1 MKFRI
6 TATSL
11 MLGYGIFEEHTQ
23 RFVQKYPKLK
33 KRVETEQI
41 KEQEDECYLSETTID
56 IKSLDELLSLV
67 DSVGSIVI
75 YKADCLDKN
84 CKPIK
89 DDKYT
94 IEIYDDYRE

>member
-11 MLGYGIFEEHTQ
+11 MLCYRCFEEHTK
-23 RFVQKYPKLK
+23 RFVQKYPQFKE
-33 KRVETEQI
+33 RVGTEQI
-41 KEQEDECYLSETTID
+41 KEQEDEYYLSETTID
-56 IKSLDELLSLV
+56 IKSLNELLSLV
-67 DSVGSIVI
+67 DSVDSIVI
-75 YKADCLDKN
+75 YKAN
-84 CKPIK
+84 CIDEKYEPIK

>member
-11 MLGYGIFEEHTQ
+11 MLGYGRFEEHTQ
-23 RFVQKYPKLK
+23 RLVQKYPQFKEM
-33 KRVETEQI
+33 VETEQI
-41 KEQEDECYLSETTID
+41 KEQEDECYLSETIID
-56 IKSLDELLSLV
+56 VKSLDELLSLIKR
-67 DSVGSIVI
+67 VGSIVI

-84 CKPIK
+84 GNPIK

>member
-23 RFVQKYPKLK
+23 RFVQKYPQFKEI
-33 KRVETEQI
+33 VETEQI
-41 KEQEDECYLSETTID
+41 KEQEDEYYLSETTID

-75 YKADCLDKN
+75 YKADCLDENRKI
-84 CKPIK
+84 IK

>member
-11 MLGYGIFEEHTQ
+11 MLCYGCFEEHTQ

-33 KRVETEQI
+33 ELVETEQI

-56 IKSLDELLSLV
+56 IKSLVELLSLV

-75 YKADCLDKN
+75 YKADCLDEKY
-84 CKPIK
+84 KPIK

>member
-11 MLGYGIFEEHTQ
+11 MLCYGCFEEHTQ
-23 RFVQKYPKLK
+23 RFVQKYPQLK
-33 KRVETEQI
+33 ELVETEQI
-41 KEQEDECYLSETTID
+41 KEQEDEYCLSETIID
-56 IKSLDELLSLV
+56 IKSLDELLSLIKR
-67 DSVGSIVI
+67 VGSIVI

>member
-6 TATSL
+6 TASEIRWAIG
-11 MLGYGIFEEHTQ
+11 LGKAHAKLLVDG
-23 RFVQKYPKLK
+23 YPQLK
-33 KRVETEQI
+33 GKVKIDT
-41 KEQEDECYLSETTID
+41 DGTPETTIEFND
-56 IKSLDELLSLV
+56 LDELLSLV

-75 YKADCLDKN
+75 YKADCLDEKY
-84 CKPIK
+84 KPIK

>member
-11 MLGYGIFEEHTQ
+11 MLCYGFFEEHTQ
-23 RFVQKYPKLK
+23 RFVQKYPQLK
-33 KRVETEQI
+33 ELVETEQI

-75 YKADCLDKN
+75 YKADCLDEKY
-84 CKPIK
+84 KPIK

>member
-11 MLGYGIFEEHTQ
+11 MLGYGRFEEHTQ
-23 RFVQKYPKLK
+23 RFAQKYPQFKD
-33 KRVETEQI
+33 RVATEQI
-41 KEQEDECYLSETTID
+41 KEQEDECSLSETIID
-56 IKSLDELLSLV
+56 VKSLDELLSLIKI
-67 DSVGSIVI
+67 VGSIII

>member
-6 TATSL
+6 TATYL
-11 MLGYGIFEEHTQ
+11 MLCYGLFEEHTQ
-23 RFVQKYPKLK
+23 RFVKKYPQLK
-33 KRVETEQI
+33 ERVETEQI
-41 KEQEDECYLSETTID
+41 KEQEDECYLSETIID
-56 IKSLDELLSLV
+56 VKSLDELLSLIKR
-67 DSVGSIVI
+67 VGGIVI

-84 CKPIK
+84 GKPIK

>member
-11 MLGYGIFEEHTQ
+11 MLCYGCFEEHTQ

-33 KRVETEQI
+33 ERVETEQI
-41 KEQEDECYLSETTID
+41 KEQEDEYYLSETIIY

-75 YKADCLDKN
+75 YKADCLGEKY
-84 CKPIK
+84 KPIK

>member
-23 RFVQKYPKLK
+23 RFVQKYPQFKDM
-33 KRVETEQI
+33 VETEQI
-41 KEQEDECYLSETTID
+41 KEQEYGYYIPETIID
-56 IKSLDELLSLV
+56 VKSLDELLSLIEIV
-67 DSVGSIVI
+67 SGIVI

-84 CKPIK
+84 CNPIK

>member
-11 MLGYGIFEEHTQ
+11 MLVYGRFEEHTQ
-23 RFVQKYPKLK
+23 RFVQKYPQFKE
-33 KRVETEQI
+33 RVETEQI

-75 YKADCLDKN
+75 YKADCLDEKY
-84 CKPIK
+84 KPIK

>member
-11 MLGYGIFEEHTQ
+11 MLCYGFFEEHTQ
-23 RFVQKYPKLK
+23 RFVQKYPQLK
-33 KRVETEQI
+33 ELVETEQI
-41 KEQEDECYLSETTID
+41 KEQEDEYYLSETIID
-56 IKSLDELLSLV
+56 IKSLDELLSLIKR
-67 DSVGSIVI
+67 VGSIVI

-84 CKPIK
+84 CKLIK

>member
-11 MLGYGIFEEHTQ
+11 MLCYGYFEEHTQ
-23 RFVQKYPKLK
+23 RFVQKYPQLK
-33 KRVETEQI
+33 ERVETEQI

-56 IKSLDELLSLV
+56 IKSLDELLLLI
-67 DSVGSIVI
+67 DSVDRIVI
-75 YKADCLDKN
+75 YKTYCLDEKY
-84 CKPIK
+84 KPIK

>member
-11 MLGYGIFEEHTQ
+11 MLCYGCFEEHTQ
-23 RFVQKYPKLK
+23 RFVQKYPQLK
-33 KRVETEQI
+33 ERVDTEQI
-41 KEQEDECYLSETTID
+41 KEQEDEYYLSETIID

-75 YKADCLDKN
+75 YKADCLDEKY
-84 CKPIK
+84 KPIK

>member
-11 MLGYGIFEEHTQ
+11 MLCYGCFEEHTQ
-23 RFVQKYPKLK
+23 RFAQKYPQLK
-33 KRVETEQI
+33 ERVETEQI
-41 KEQEDECYLSETTID
+41 KEQEDEYYLSETTID
-56 IKSLDELLSLV
+56 IKSLYELLSLV

-75 YKADCLDKN
+75 YKADYLDEKY
-84 CKPIK
+84 KPIK

>member
-23 RFVQKYPKLK
+23 RLVQKYPKLK
-33 KRVETEQI
+33 ERVETEQI
-41 KEQEDECYLSETTID
+41 KEQEDEYYLSETIID
-56 IKSLDELLSLV
+56 IKSLDELLSLIKR
-67 DSVGSIVI
+67 VGSIVI

>member
-1 MKFRI
+1 MKFRL

-11 MLGYGIFEEHTQ
+11 MLCYGFFEEHTE
-23 RFVQKYPKLK
+23 RFVRKYPQLK
-33 KRVETEQI
+33 ELVETEQI
-41 KEQEDECYLSETTID
+41 KEQEDEYYLSETIID
-56 IKSLDELLSLV
+56 IKSLDELLLLIKR
-67 DSVGSIVI
+67 VGRIVI

-84 CKPIK
+84 CKLIK